1 MVSTPLI
8 IGHRGASA
16 IAPENTLA
24 AFSCALEDGADGV
37 EFDVRLSRDRVPV
50 VIHDASLKRTGLI
63 SRLVADLNA
72 AELQQYDVCTWF
84 GAAEDTQRYVGT
96 VPTLAQVFEL
106 FQQTGSLL
114 YLEMKA
120 DGADPRALVEAV
132 VNEIHSARI
141 AGRVVVSSFDLPAVA
156 LLKQIEPTISTAA
169 LFEPKL
175 SRPLSA
181 IRRLKMIDLA
191 LEHSV
196 DEIALHHS
204 LVSKRVIQKA
214 RQFGLPVV
222 VWTVDDPDWI
232 RRARLLDVK
241 ALITNNPGALIQ
253 RRKLET
259 ENAQANSP
267 R

>member
-24 AFSCALEDGADGV
+24 AFSRALKDGADGV

-50 VIHDASLKRTGLI
+50 VIHDASLKRTGQI
-63 SRLVADLNA
+63 GRLVADLNA

-84 GAAEDTQRYVGT
+84 GAAAHTQRYVGT
-96 VPTLAQVFEL
+96 VPMLAQVFEL
-106 FQQTGSLL
+106 FQQTSSLL
-114 YLEMKA
+114 YLEMKS
-120 DGADPRALVEAV
+120 DGADPRALVQAV
-132 VNEIHSARI
+132 IKEIHSARI
-141 AGRVVVSSFDLPAVA
+141 ADRVVVSSFDLTAVA
-156 LLKQIEPTISTAA
+156 LVKQIEPTISTAA

-191 LEHSV
+191 LEHNAN
-196 DEIALHHS
+196 EIALHYS

-214 RQFGLPVV
+214 TQLGLPVV
-222 VWTVDDPDWI
+222 VWTVDDPAWI
-232 RRARLLDVK
+232 RRAQLLDLK
-241 ALITNNPGALIQ
+241 ALITNNPAAMIK
-253 RRKLET
+253 RRQLET
-259 ENAQANSP
+259 ENAPTNSS